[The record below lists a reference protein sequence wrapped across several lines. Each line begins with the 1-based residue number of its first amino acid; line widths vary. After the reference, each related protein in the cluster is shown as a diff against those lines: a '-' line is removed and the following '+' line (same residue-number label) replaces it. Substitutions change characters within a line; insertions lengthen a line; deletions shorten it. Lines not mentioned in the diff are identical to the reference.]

1 MQRALNRVSKES
13 NVTKNAPP
21 TVQRKL
27 KTAASRKAASVS
39 AATKRNVSKGKSRT
53 SSASAKASV
62 EKRSN
67 AISATSKEDAKPSHK
82 KERKLAAVPEAHNGD
97 LVGTSI
103 TDESSSKSSSRAAKG
118 LVLEKVSKS
127 IAKMTVA
134 QEEAIDSNKEI
145 LEMNNKILGRSPRKE
160 VKQKDDSGAAPVLVP
175 VPETKDITKSS
186 TPEPTVTADKK
197 SAPDDDKLEGR
208 DSRDITRKM
217 IADILRTGDD
227 ALSFEFQGYDVPVS
241 YSPAVDYDMALMAT
255 KSSPFLQWQNK
266 MSNVIGSKR
275 LEINHVEIHSVD
287 FVDEEVDMIKM
298 NAICAMIDD
307 ETGIQEEIA
316 SGVCYLRDNYV
327 AFLLELFCI
336 EDESSWSILVDNPRV
351 SIGAVSALEL
361 PVGKVDVDGDRL
373 LGYEIEQ
380 IEDAFGLE
388 LNMNELRNL
397 SNEAYDHHPI
407 RNEGMCPCPGQSG
420 EQVKIMHLR
429 KEISKD
435 HLLLMRSKF
444 SEKRDEG
451 ALVSLRVIPLADIW
465 KVSADMKVMCA
476 LFLLEKANQAGYD
489 SDDDASVSVRGL
501 VTSMLSNVARPLT
514 ASSSYRCNEM

>member
-82 KERKLAAVPEAHNGD
+82 KERKLAAVPEAHN

-160 VKQKDDSGAAPVLVP
+160 VEQKDDSGAAPIPVP

-255 KSSPFLQWQNK
+255 ESSPFLQWQNK

-336 EDESSWSILVDNPRV
+336 EDESSWSILVDNPR
-351 SIGAVSALEL
+351 
-361 PVGKVDVDGDRL
+361 
-373 LGYEIEQ
+373 
-380 IEDAFGLE
+380 
-388 LNMNELRNL
+388 
-397 SNEAYDHHPI
+397 
-407 RNEGMCPCPGQSG
+407 
-420 EQVKIMHLR
+420 
-429 KEISKD
+429 
-435 HLLLMRSKF
+435 
-444 SEKRDEG
+444 
-451 ALVSLRVIPLADIW
+451 
-465 KVSADMKVMCA
+465 
-476 LFLLEKANQAGYD
+476 
-489 SDDDASVSVRGL
+489 
-501 VTSMLSNVARPLT
+501 
-514 ASSSYRCNEM
+514 